1 MKKTLLTINSS
12 GRQTD
17 SITRKMVEKVREHI
31 NLTHSHITVIDRDL
45 SSGMPYIDESW
56 INANF
61 TPDEN
66 RNTAH
71 LIRLQQSDEL
81 VGEIKQADYIVI
93 GSPIYNFSIP
103 AVLKAWIDQIARARL
118 TFKYTEQG
126 PVGLM
131 TGKKAILVMASGG
144 VPIESTLD
152 FATPYLKQ
160 LLSFIG
166 ITDVT
171 VIDANYHEK
180 MTTEILTGFSQS
192 IMNEI
197 ETGKTLNSG
206 AQHV

>member
-1 MKKTLLTINSS
+1 MNTTLLTINSS
-12 GRQTD
+12 GRVTD
-17 SITRKMVEKVREHI
+17 SITRGMVDKVAAYI
-31 NLTHSHITVIDRDL
+31 NSTHDKLTVIERDVAA
-45 SSGMPYIDESW
+45 GIPFIDEAW
-56 INANF
+56 IGANF
-61 TPDEN
+61 TPGEN
-66 RNTAH
+66 RNQDQVD
-71 LIRLQQSDEL
+71 RLQQSNQL
-81 VGEIKQADYIVI
+81 VDEIKQADYLVI

-144 VPIESTLD
+144 VPIESELD

-160 LLSFIG
+160 LLKFIG

-171 VIDANYHEK
+171 VIDANDNEVPLSAHLTSYNHNTIK
-180 MTTEILTGFSQS
+180 MG
-192 IMNEI
+192 
-197 ETGKTLNSG
+197 ETDVTG